1 MGSWPL
7 LPRIGRGNILP
18 FQAPNRYPKTRFNN
32 IVVLMA
38 CKVFTAACQGYDG
51 SLMGG
56 LNILPQYHEYFHL
69 TNSLRSLNIAINY
82 TGGSLACFCWTWVT
96 DTYGRRVG
104 LFWAAAITIVAAI
117 LQAASVHIAMFC
129 FSRVLIGFGNVA
141 SVITGAAYLAE
152 TLPWEQRA
160 WGLALFDDFFYVGAL
175 VAAAATLAACR
186 LPSAWAWRLPALLQ
200 CVWGAVCIALLPWMP
215 ESPRWLIDQGRGRE
229 ALVVLARINAPDGDV
244 HDDLVRLQFRQIFQT
259 IEYERNPM
267 KYREMLANRGARK
280 RLIITATCALFSML
294 AGNLIVMYYIG
305 DVLDHAGIHD
315 QELQLVMNLGLNATS
330 LVTSIV
336 GTFYVDKRGVKSATL
351 VSTGGCAISLF
362 ALGVL
367 SKFNDHTDTTSD
379 DYAAVFCTFLFA
391 ACYAFGWVPVLF
403 LLPAEMLYF
412 RIRALGMSMFSLVVC
427 VTGIWGN
434 FAMPLALQ
442 HLGWRLW
449 IMNGAWNLFFFAFV
463 WWYWIE
469 IRGKTLE
476 EIDALFDGGK
486 RSSAPDVAEV
496 LAGRA
501 DANWKEKMST
511 WMSHRFG
518 RSEGPASSQDGR
530 AVSGHSH

>member
-1 MGSWPL
+1 MHLGWWPL
-7 LPRIGRGNILP
+7 RRRGGRGDTAP
-18 FQAPNRYPKTRFNN
+18 FHAPNRYPKTKFNN
-32 IVVLMA
+32 IVVLLA
-38 CKVFTAACQGYDG
+38 CTVFTAATQGYDG
-51 SLMGG
+51 SLMGA
-56 LNILPQYHEYFHL
+56 LNILPQYRDYFQL

-82 TGGSLACFCWTWVT
+82 IGGSLACLCWTWVT

-104 LFWAAAITIVAAI
+104 LFWAAAITVFAAI

-129 FSRVLIGFGNVA
+129 LSRVLIGFGNVA

-175 VAAAATLAACR
+175 VAAGATLATSR
-186 LPSAWAWRLPALLQ
+186 LPGAWAWRLPALLQ
-200 CVWGAVCIALLPWMP
+200 CVWGGVCIALLPWMP

-229 ALVVLARINAPDGDV
+229 ALVVLARVNADGDV
-244 HDDLVRLQFRQIFQT
+244 RDDLVRLQFRQIFQT

-267 KYREMLANRGARK
+267 RYGEMLANRGARK
-280 RLIITATCALFSML
+280 RLIITLTCALFSML
-294 AGNLIVMYYIG
+294 TGNIIVMYYLG
-305 DVLDHAGIHD
+305 DILNHAGVTD
-315 QELQLVMNLGLNATS
+315 QELQLVMVSASFSNVGINATS
-330 LVTSIV
+330 LVVSIV

-362 ALGVL
+362 ALGII
-367 SKFNDHTDTTSD
+367 SKVNDNTDTTAD
-379 DYAAVFCTFLFA
+379 DYAAVACTFLFA
-391 ACYAFGWVPVLF
+391 ACYAFGWIPILF

-434 FAMPLALQ
+434 FVMPLALQ

-449 IMNGAWNLFFFAFV
+449 ILNGAWNLLFFGFRDAQ
-463 WWYWIE
+463 
-469 IRGKTLE
+469 RG
-476 EIDALFDGGK
+476 
-486 RSSAPDVAEV
+486 PDVAEV
-496 LAGRA
+496 LAGSA
-501 DANWKEKMST
+501 DANWKDKLGT

-518 RSEGPASSQDGR
+518 RSEGPASSDGR
-530 AVSGHSH
+530 SARQYH

>member
-1 MGSWPL
+1 MGFLPL
-7 LPRIGRGNILP
+7 LPRPGQEGRGEILP

-32 IVVLMA
+32 IVILLA
-38 CKVFTAACQGYDG
+38 CTVFTASTQGYDG

-56 LNILPQYHEYFHL
+56 LNIMPQYREYFQL
-69 TNSLRSLNIAINY
+69 TNPLRSLNIAINY
-82 TGGSLACFCWTWVT
+82 IGGALACLCWTWVT

-104 LFWAAAITIVAAI
+104 LFWAAAITIVAAV

-129 FSRVLIGFGNVA
+129 MSRVLIGFGNVA

-175 VAAAATLAACR
+175 VAAAATLATFHM
-186 LPSAWAWRLPALLQ
+186 SSSWAWRLPALLQ
-200 CVWGAVCIALLPWMP
+200 CVWGIVCIALLPWMP

-229 ALVVLARINAPDGDV
+229 ALVVLARINANGDV
-244 HDDLVRLQFRQIFQT
+244 RDDLVRLQFRQIFQT

-294 AGNLIVMYYIG
+294 TGNVIVMYYLG
-305 DVLDHAGIHD
+305 DVLNHSGIHD
-315 QELQLVMNLGLNATS
+315 QELQLVMNLGINATS
-330 LVTSIV
+330 LIISIA

-351 VSTGGCAISLF
+351 LSTGGCALSLF
-362 ALGVL
+362 ALGIA
-367 SKFNDHTDTTSD
+367 SKLNDHTDTTAD
-379 DYAAVFCTFLFA
+379 DYASVACIFLFA

-412 RIRALGMSMFSLVVC
+412 RIRALGMSMFSLVIC
-427 VTGIWGN
+427 VTGIWAN
-434 FAMPLALQ
+434 FVLPLALQ

-449 IMNGAWNLFFFAFV
+449 IINGACNLLFFAFV

-486 RSSAPDVAEV
+486 RSQSPDVAEV
-496 LAGRA
+496 LSGMA
-501 DANWKEKMST
+501 DVNWKDKMSV
-511 WMSHRFG
+511 WMKNRFG
-518 RSEGPASSQDGR
+518 RSEGPASI
-530 AVSGHSH
+530 